1 LYVWVGGIRVN
12 VRLGDQDRLCLL
24 VMLGARPDGKKELIA
39 GRPRDLEDAA
49 GVVGRKMGPG
59 VRDDPG

>member
-1 LYVWVGGIRVN
+1 VWVGGIRVN

-24 VMLGARPDGKKELIA
+24 VMLGERQDGKKELIA
-39 GRPRDLEDAA
+39 GRQRDLEDAA
-49 GVVGRKMGPG
+49 GVVRRKMGPG